1 MEMFF
6 YGFMQRAFQASFLIA
21 VIAPILGLFLIL
33 RRQSLMADTLSHISL
48 AGIALGLLLNINPT
62 IMTLIVVVIAAVLID
77 YLRVLYKSYTEI
89 SIAILMSAGM
99 AIALVLMSLN
109 DGGSNA
115 SIQQYLFG
123 SIVTINQEQIY
134 LLGALFVMVV
144 GLFLVFRKPM
154 YVLTFDEETA
164 FTAGLPTKMMSII
177 FNVIT
182 GVTIAVVMPIVG
194 ALLVSAIIILP
205 AAIAMRLS
213 KSFNIVILV
222 GVIIGIIGMFTGLT
236 ASYQYGTP
244 PGATITLVFIVIFI
258 LTMLIKKGVNQVKF
272 KKSRTPLTYS
282 EKQKIKN

>member
-1 MEMFF
+1 MFF

-48 AGIALGLLLNINPT
+48 AGIALGLLLNVNPT
-62 IMTLIVVVIAAVLID
+62 FMTLVVVVIAAVSID
-77 YLRVLYKSYTEI
+77 YIRMLYKSYSEI

-109 DGGSNA
+109 EGGTNT

-123 SIVTINQEQIY
+123 SIVTINFAQVR
-134 LLGALFVMVV
+134 LLLFLFVLVV

-154 YVLTFDEETA
+154 YVLTFDEDTA
-164 FTAGLPTKMMSII
+164 YTAGLPVKFMSII

-182 GVTIAVVMPIVG
+182 GITIAVIMPIVG

-213 KSFNIVILV
+213 KSFNLVILV
-222 GVIIGIIGMFTGLT
+222 GIIIGLIGMFTGLT
-236 ASYQYGTP
+236 ASYQFGTP

-258 LTMLIKKGVNQVKF
+258 ITTILKKLVNQLKY
-272 KKSRTPLTYS
+272 KKRRRV
-282 EKQKIKN
+282 

>member
-48 AGIALGLLLNINPT
+48 AGIALGLLLNVNPT
-62 IMTLIVVVIAAVLID
+62 FMTLIVVVIAAVAID
-77 YLRVLYKSYTEI
+77 YLRMLYKSYSEI

-99 AIALVLMSLN
+99 AVALVLMSLN
-109 DGGSNA
+109 EGGTNT

-123 SIVTINQEQIY
+123 SIVTINFAQVR
-134 LLGALFVMVV
+134 LLLFLFIIVV

-154 YVLTFDEETA
+154 YVLTFDEDTA
-164 FTAGLPTKMMSII
+164 FTAGLPVKLMSII

-182 GVTIAVVMPIVG
+182 GVTIAVIMPIVG

-213 KSFNIVILV
+213 KSFNLVILA
-222 GVIIGIIGMFTGLT
+222 GIIIGLIGMLTGLT
-236 ASYQYGTP
+236 ASYQFGTP

-258 LTMLIKKGVNQVKF
+258 FTTIIKKVINQLRY
-272 KKSRTPLTYS
+272 KKNRRV
-282 EKQKIKN
+282 